1 MQSSDFTRTSS
12 ESVYG
17 RARLPV
23 VFFDGT
29 DEMTGRM
36 TGNPPMTVAV
46 FVLSY
51 RDAFSSAQWQPD
63 RTLTPKFEALLYFP
77 RRLKILGV
85 RAWASHRTTA
95 DVSPSEVGG

>member
-1 MQSSDFTRTSS
+1 VQSSDFTRTSS

-36 TGNPPMTVAV
+36 TGNPPMTAAV

-51 RDAFSSAQWQPD
+51 CDAFNPIV
-63 RTLTPKFEALLYFP
+63 TPSTRPK
-77 RRLKILGV
+77 G
-85 RAWASHRTTA
+85 
-95 DVSPSEVGG
+95 SPIGL